1 VSGAA
6 NRESAGANFEC
17 AFRRKEQ
24 DSGLDA
30 EFAQVEMSKSLE
42 RDGVGEKDPPEH
54 ALALEPEGISIAIV
68 FG

>member
-1 VSGAA
+1 
-6 NRESAGANFEC
+6 
-17 AFRRKEQ
+17 
-24 DSGLDA
+24 
-30 EFAQVEMSKSLE
+30 MSKSLE